1 MSKKP
6 CKTYVDV
13 LAKFDCAGN
22 VIPMRIKWEDG
33 RIFLIDNVIDIRRA
47 ASIKGGGLGIRYTVV
62 INGKRTYIWRDDDSW
77 FVERKYLYI

>member
-62 INGKRTYIWRDDDSW
+62 INGKRTYIWRDDDTW

>member
-1 MSKKP
+1 MSKKQ

-13 LAKFDCAGN
+13 LAKFDCTGN

-62 INGKRTYIWRDDDSW
+62 INGKQTYIWRDDDTW